1 MKTNLSANS
10 EVGNTWFFFLVK
22 LFKHRKMY
30 KKQCNSCLLR
40 KNVIYV
46 SNTILLKV
54 TTGQPVD
61 QNL

>member
-10 EVGNTWFFFLVK
+10 EIVNTRIFLVK

-30 KKQCNSCLLR
+30 KKQHNSCLLW

-46 SNTILLKV
+46 SNTISLTV
-54 TTGQPVD
+54 STGQPVD
-61 QNL
+61 